1 MKKTIGLSI
10 VFSLLLVIIV
20 GGCGTPIEIN
30 RFDPITEMPGVKS
43 FTLDNEI
50 YASNANAHYRVAA
63 ALFEYNSV
71 MVMPL
76 EITNKTGRNIEPGQY
91 SVSLHD
97 GRDLKTIR
105 LLTRKELVTVK
116 GKLEGNG
123 SGGGL
128 EGMALEATVNALMTA
143 ANVPTKNVMI
153 QGLNHAINDYFSFRP
168 VYDHET
174 RNGLL
179 CFLVEFKLEY
189 PITLIVKI
197 HGEPFKLKFMPQK
210 KST

>member
-1 MKKTIGLSI
+1 MKKTIGPTI
-10 VFSLLLVIIV
+10 VFSLLVAVIV

-30 RFDPITEMPGVKS
+30 RFDPITKIPGTKS

-50 YASNANAHYRVAA
+50 YGSNENHQYRVAA

-71 MVMPL
+71 IVMPL

-91 SVSLHD
+91 SISLHD

-105 LLTRKELVTVK
+105 MLTRKELVAVK
-116 GKLEGNG
+116 GKLEGNSSG
-123 SGGGL
+123 SGL

-143 ANVPTKNVMI
+143 ANMPTKNVMV

-168 VYDHET
+168 IYAHET
-174 RNGLL
+174 RRGLL

-189 PITLIVKI
+189 PIALIVKI
-197 HGEPFKLKFMPQK
+197 HGEEFKLKFMPRK
-210 KST
+210 TKT